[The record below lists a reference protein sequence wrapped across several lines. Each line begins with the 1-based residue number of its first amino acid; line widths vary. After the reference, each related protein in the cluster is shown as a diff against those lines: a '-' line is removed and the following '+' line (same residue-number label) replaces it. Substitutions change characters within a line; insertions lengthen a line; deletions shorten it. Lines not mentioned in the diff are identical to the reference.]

1 MYSDKNAIALNFS
14 EPQVESIHFLRKGD
28 AGILSRIV
36 RWSWIVL
43 GISSVLQCVFWWSF
57 ANILAVGCVAL
68 AWKMVTNIFLRP
80 VMLEK
85 YPLSSFCIIGFTCTQ
100 FYCPLVFTLLE
111 GKELVFNLNLPYDV
125 FLHSILA
132 LFTLIFSHE
141 IYRTLS
147 KRNQYDIKGLPKF
160 LRRSRLFD
168 VPTDAQIWLMGILGL
183 SAMYYVCFYSPS
195 IGHEVTGPVDK
206 FIQGLIPFTY
216 APFFI
221 AVGQLYGRK
230 QSHLKVLLPKLAI
243 FTVLLFIISIGRN
256 SRGAFMFGFTS
267 VGLAFG
273 LGLLLG
279 VFRTRLF
286 TIRNLLIVLTAI
298 WLFAGPIA
306 DLGTAMVM
314 VRGQRGDVSRSN
326 LVDLTMEA
334 FKDKEAIQLYKQA
347 VSDEEQDWDESYLN
361 NIFLARFCNLKFN
374 DASLIN
380 ATKIN
385 DHDGD
390 MLNFSINSF
399 IATLPSPLIDA
410 FHIDINKNEVNSYSV
425 GDYLFYKAIADDSV
439 LGTFRVGHFS
449 GTGMATFG
457 WWYLFFLG
465 LFMIPVFY
473 LFDLFVIKKSPV
485 NSKNGIKSNYGFQ
498 FSLCGL
504 LVLTTIFLFLPNES
518 LNYICVFLLRD
529 WIQMVFLYFLI
540 FSFTKILTRMVSGWR
555 Y

>member
-14 EPQVESIHFLRKGD
+14 EPQVKAVHLLQKGD

-43 GISSVLQCVFWWSF
+43 GISSILQCVIWWSF
-57 ANILAVGCVAL
+57 ANIWAVGCVVL
-68 AWKMVTNIFLRP
+68 AWKMVTNIFLRT

-132 LFTLIFSHE
+132 LFALIFSHA
-141 IYRTLS
+141 IYRMLS
-147 KRNQYDIKGLPKF
+147 KRNQFEKRGLPKY
-160 LRRSRLFD
+160 LMKSCMFD
-168 VPTDAQIWLMGILGL
+168 VPTDAQIWLMGFLGL
-183 SAMYYVCFYSPS
+183 SAMFYVCFYSPS
-195 IGHEVTGPVDK
+195 VGHEVSGLVDK

-230 QSHLKVLLPKLAI
+230 QLQLKSLLPSLI
-243 FTVLLFIISIGRN
+243 IYTVLLFIISIGRN

-273 LGLLLG
+273 LGLLLS
-279 VFRTRLF
+279 VFRTPLF

-326 LVDLTMEA
+326 LVDLTLEA
-334 FKDKEAIQLYKQA
+334 FKDKAAIQLYKQA
-347 VSDEEQDWDESYLN
+347 VSNEEQDWDESYLN

-374 DASLIN
+374 DASLVN
-380 ATKIN
+380 AMKIN

-390 MLNFSINSF
+390 MLNFSFNFF
-399 IATLPSPLIDA
+399 IATLPGPIIDA
-410 FHIDINKNEVNSYSV
+410 LHIDIDKNETNSFSF
-425 GDYLFYKAIADDSV
+425 GDYLFYKAVTDDSV
-439 LGTFRVGHFS
+439 LGTFRVGHFA

-465 LFMIPVFY
+465 LIMIPVYY
-473 LFDLFVIKKSPV
+473 LFDLFFINKSPV
-485 NSKNGIKSNYGFQ
+485 NSKNGIKGNYRFQ
-498 FSLCGL
+498 FSFCGL
-504 LVLTTIFLFLPNES
+504 LALTTIFLFLPNES
-518 LNYICVFLLRD
+518 LVQIGVFLLRD
-529 WIQMVFLYFLI
+529 WVQQIFLYFLI
-540 FSFTKILTRMVSGWR
+540 FSFTKLLTRIISIWK